1 MRSIFILL
9 TRSQTIASRVIHMV
23 TDAQYTHSS
32 LSFEEDMQEM
42 YSFGRKYTHLVLPAG
57 FRIESLHRG
66 FYKAYN
72 QIPCALYE
80 FQISDE
86 SYDHARAIVDEMVG
100 MMPRYSY
107 SLLGLLYCRLG
118 LAVDRGNKYF
128 CSEFIAEVLDK
139 SGAME
144 MPCVPSLMRP
154 IDFASLPGGVKR
166 YEGTVGDLL
175 EQILAEAAAEPEAE
189 GILPISV

>member
-72 QIPCALYE
+72 QIP
-80 FQISDE
+80 
-86 SYDHARAIVDEMVG
+86 
-100 MMPRYSY
+100 
-107 SLLGLLYCRLG
+107 
-118 LAVDRGNKYF
+118 
-128 CSEFIAEVLDK
+128 SEFIAEVLDK